1 MFAGDLAF
9 LGSLIVENV
18 FRELV
23 SLHGMSSATQVYLAG
38 TRYAYSAYIYNY
50 MYSLSFP
57 QTLLHVTFL
66 HQRWRHWSPAQPR
79 PHVST
84 DGGSRTTSRAAR
96 DCRLRLVPGQRTVPK
111 NQLHQRPDLLAHR
124 ERAARYSVRPYTIT
138 KYCMFTCILTADS
151 FCLSYWNSTLPTS
164 CVDARP
170 SESWRCYFGY
180 HIYATLLSK

>member
-1 MFAGDLAF
+1 MLAGDLAF

-18 FRELV
+18 FRDLV

-38 TRYAYSAYIYNY
+38 TRYAYNACI
-50 MYSLSFP
+50 LH
-57 QTLLHVTFL
+57 LLVIIHTNPITVHVMCL

-84 DGGSRTTSRAAR
+84 DGGSRTTSRTAR
-96 DCRLRLVPGQRTVPK
+96 DRRLRLVPGQRTVPK
-111 NQLHQRPDLLAHR
+111 NQLHQRPDLLAYR
-124 ERAARYSVRPYTIT
+124 ERAARYSVRPHTIPE
-138 KYCMFTCILTADS
+138 YCVLTCILTADS
-151 FCLSYWNSTLPTS
+151 FYLSYWNSTLPTS